1 MRSNAC
7 AAACAAYRMGL
18 ADRSMYVHMPGGV
31 LEVEIRDD
39 GEVYMVGTVDYVGS
53 ITLGNELSEQLRAL
67 N

>member
-1 MRSNAC
+1 
-7 AAACAAYRMGL
+7 MGL

>member
-1 MRSNAC
+1 
-7 AAACAAYRMGL
+7 
-18 ADRSMYVHMPGGV
+18 MYVHMPGGV

>member
-1 MRSNAC
+1 MLEKL
-7 AAACAAYRMGL
+7 AAA
-18 ADRSMYVHMPGGV
+18 ADGTDIVCTVTDGGV